1 MNLQGNIQQV
11 GGGRRS
17 ALGLDADLP
26 AFETK
31 PLSQE
36 ILLKS
41 N

>member
-11 GGGRRS
+11 GGRRS
-17 ALGLDADLP
+17 AFGLDVDLP

-36 ILLKS
+36 IILKS